1 MDKKHTAFKQCVLCR
16 NLSDEEVN
24 ALFSEIGMDYK
35 RYDKDQLIASEGDI
49 CEALSIILSGDVEIQ
64 NIFPSG
70 RVFTLSKLGPGDI
83 FGEGI
88 LFSNMNTYPISV
100 VATSQTWV
108 LKLTKEEIKKAFLIN
123 DKVMINYMTL
133 LSNKLLHL
141 NRRLKML
148 SLESIRQKICTYLLN
163 EYKKQNSL
171 YLTNTLQ
178 KKKMAELMGV
188 QRPSLSREFI
198 KMREEGLIDFDRDVI
213 RIIDLSAVENVLFE

>member
-1 MDKKHTAFKQCVLCR
+1 MSDRHKSLKQCILCR
-16 NLSDEEVN
+16 GLSDEGIEL
-24 ALFSEIGMDYK
+24 LFSKIGTDYK

-49 CEALSIILSGDVEIQ
+49 CDALSIILSGEVEIQ

-83 FGEGI
+83 FGEAI

-100 VATSQTWV
+100 VASSTTWV
-108 LKLTKEEIKKAFLIN
+108 IKLTKQELQEGFLIN
-123 DKVMINYMTL
+123 NLLMMNYMAL

-163 EYKKQNSL
+163 EYKKQHSL
-171 YLTNTLQ
+171 YLNNTLQ
-178 KKKMAELMGV
+178 KKKMAELMGI

-213 RIIDLSAVENVLFE
+213 RIIDLGAIEEVLLG